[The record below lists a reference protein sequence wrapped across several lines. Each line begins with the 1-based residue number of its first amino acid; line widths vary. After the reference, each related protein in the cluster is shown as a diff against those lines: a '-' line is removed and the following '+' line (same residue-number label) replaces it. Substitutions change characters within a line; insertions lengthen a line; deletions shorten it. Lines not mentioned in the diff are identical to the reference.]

1 MNSLYVTPA
10 ASNDVYLGERPGRLR
25 EDQGEGEGAGADTQE
40 EQGAHDEV
48 SRIKACR
55 SVVERGANE
64 ALREWKS

>member
-1 MNSLYVTPA
+1 MNSLYATPPS

-48 SRIKACR
+48 SRIKA
-55 SVVERGANE
+55 
-64 ALREWKS
+64 